1 MKNLVTILLLAI
13 SSFSF
18 SQKDMTVLEKAM
30 KKLKVETV
38 LVANVEGIDE
48 YPLWSPGSDFVACYI
63 FGDWYKFDLNKMK
76 LATGDWHDQVIG
88 IMNNAKAASVIKDST
103 ELKPF
108 LAVSPFNEREVT
120 TKRGTKIE
128 LRYNNDFTVSLV
140 VTKNRIPTVLWTSEG
155 ENCHSPTLSPDGKF
169 VAYICEMNGLMVM
182 RID

>member
-1 MKNLVTILLLAI
+1 MKNLVSILFLII

-18 SQKDMTVLEKAM
+18 SQKDMTALEKAM

-48 YPLWSPGSDFVACYI
+48 YPLWSPKSDFVACYI
-63 FGDWYKFDLNKMK
+63 FGDWHQFNLNEMK
-76 LATGDWHDQVIG
+76 LTTGDWHNQVIG
-88 IMNNAKAASVIKDST
+88 IMNNPKAVSIIKDSS

-108 LAVSPFNEREVT
+108 LAASPFNEREVT

-128 LRYNNDFTVSLV
+128 LRQNNDFTVSLII
-140 VTKNRIPTVLWTSEG
+140 TKDRVPTVLWTSEG

-169 VAYICEMNGLMVM
+169 VAFICELNGLMVM
-182 RID
+182 KID

>member
-18 SQKDMTVLEKAM
+18 SQKGMTVLEKTM

-140 VTKNRIPTVLWTSEG
+140 LTKNRIPTVLWTSEG
-155 ENCHSPTLSPDGKF
+155 ENCHSLTLSPDGKF
-169 VAYICEMNGLMVM
+169 VAYICEMNGLMIM